1 MTTKKCN
8 FDCSHPY
15 TTSIAVYEV
24 SPSFAYAVF
33 RIKSSGEIAEN
44 YKLWREMNNNRHFA
58 IGEGKPRVSVC
69 YVKACL
75 TAHFPGTF
83 CTNCLDLTN
92 VLKKKDSNLASF
104 VGKWWMYVAHARYL
118 LIGNVLVWSI
128 TMLHVE
134 LDRQLSS
141 SWITLQT
148 TSCSCFHRS
157 VDISKTIFHNFQS
170 LLATVCSNQ

>member
-44 YKLWREMNNNRHFA
+44 YKLWREMNNNCHFA
-58 IGEGKPRVSVC
+58 IGEGKPRVSAC
-69 YVKACL
+69 HVKACL

-83 CTNCLDLTN
+83 CTKWPWFDKRLE
-92 VLKKKDSNLASF
+92 KKDSNLASF

-148 TSCSCFHRS
+148 ISCSY
-157 VDISKTIFHNFQS
+157 
-170 LLATVCSNQ
+170 L

>member
-1 MTTKKCN
+1 
-8 FDCSHPY
+8 
-15 TTSIAVYEV
+15 
-24 SPSFAYAVF
+24 
-33 RIKSSGEIAEN
+33 
-44 YKLWREMNNNRHFA
+44 MNNTCHFA
-58 IGEGKPRVSVC
+58 IGEGKPRVSAC
-69 YVKACL
+69 HVKACL

-92 VLKKKDSNLASF
+92 VLKKKDSN
-104 VGKWWMYVAHARYL
+104 
-118 LIGNVLVWSI
+118 VLVWSI

-148 TSCSCFHRS
+148 ISCSCFHRS
-157 VDISKTIFHNFQS
+157 VDISKKNFHNFQS

>member
-58 IGEGKPRVSVC
+58 IGEGKPQVSAC

-92 VLKKKDSNLASF
+92 VLKKK
-104 VGKWWMYVAHARYL
+104 
-118 LIGNVLVWSI
+118 
-128 TMLHVE
+128 
-134 LDRQLSS
+134 RQQFS
-141 SWITLQT
+141 
-148 TSCSCFHRS
+148 
-157 VDISKTIFHNFQS
+157 
-170 LLATVCSNQ
+170 